1 MLSWMIMFGAI
12 GNLKGELITYQPTWH
27 HGHAVVRFLPFKG
40 IGQSKEG
47 KEAPATYR
55 FKGGFEFYK
64 HPSPTAYK
72 LNKVLY
78 DSRFSRELRLRLIHD
93 LPGVAKQYG
102 FTPEEAKVL
111 ETLQDDDIEK
121 FRDGQVHP
129 LVEAGAH
136 PLGMWMAVIRMHA
149 ELRKLRAGKAE
160 LETKA
165 G

>member
-1 MLSWMIMFGAI
+1 MFGAI
-12 GNLKGELITYQPTWH
+12 GKKSGELVTYQPTWH

-47 KEAPATYR
+47 ASAPEKYE
-55 FKGGFEFYK
+55 FKGGYEFYK
-64 HPSPTAYK
+64 HPSPASYK
-72 LNKVLY
+72 LNKVLF
-78 DSRFSRELRLRLIHD
+78 DSRRSRELRLRLIND
-93 LPGVAKQYG
+93 YQSVAKEYG

-121 FRDGQVHP
+121 FRDGQIHP

-136 PLGMWMAVIRMHA
+136 PLGMWMAVIRIHA
-149 ELRKLRAGKAE
+149 ELRKLRAAKAE